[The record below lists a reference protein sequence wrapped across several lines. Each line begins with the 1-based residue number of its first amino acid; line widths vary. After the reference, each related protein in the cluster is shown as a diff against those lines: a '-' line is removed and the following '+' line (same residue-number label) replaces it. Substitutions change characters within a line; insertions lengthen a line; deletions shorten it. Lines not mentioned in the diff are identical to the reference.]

1 MSILL
6 LIARLLLAAVFVVA
20 GLAKVAD
27 LKGSQQ
33 AVKGFGV
40 PTFLA
45 TPVGILLPFAEL
57 AVAIALIPSSW
68 AFYGAIG
75 ALVLLG
81 VFIVGIS
88 ANLSV
93 GRKPDCHCFGQL
105 HSEPVGASTLIR
117 NVLLGIVAGFVIWQG
132 AAYSNVG
139 PSAVAWIST
148 LSVAQGIELVVG
160 IILLVVVAIETWLLL
175 QTLTQVGKLL
185 TRLELIEENGG
196 AAPGAPVLGLPEDA
210 DAPAFELPDLSN
222 NMVSLSNLLE
232 KSVETHYP
240 AVLVFSSPTCGPCNA
255 MIPQLSQ
262 WIDDAHGKAT
272 IVVVSQGTVEENRAK
287 FAAYPNI
294 STVLL
299 QQDREVAEAYQV
311 RGTPSAVAVRYDGSI
326 FGPLAEGEDEIR
338 DLIFEL
344 TAEIVAK
351 QPNPLLED
359 NHPKNGLAFPESP
372 KKGQPAPDLKLLDI
386 NDNLIKLSDFRG
398 TPTLLVFWSPT
409 CTYCEA
415 MLRDLLVWERKPPKG
430 APQLLVISTSGSK
443 KENMV
448 GFKSTVVLDDSVSSY
463 SAARWFK
470 ASGTPMAVLLDEKG
484 VLLSDVVVGA
494 DNVMELTKPV
504 RSNMTKLATA

>member
-6 LIARLLLAAVFVVA
+6 LLARLLLAAVFVVS
-20 GLAKVAD
+20 GLAKVVD
-27 LKGSQQ
+27 LKGSQK

-45 TPVGILLPFAEL
+45 TPLGILLPFAEL
-57 AVAIALIPSSW
+57 AVVVALIPSSW

-75 ALVLLG
+75 ALVLLL

-117 NVLLGIVAGFVIWQG
+117 NVLLGIIAGFVIWQG
-132 AAYSNVG
+132 AAYNNVG

-185 TRLELIEENGG
+185 TRLELLEENGG
-196 AAPGAPVLGLPEDA
+196 ASLGQPSLGLPEDA
-210 DAPAFELPDLSN
+210 DAPAFELPDLSG
-222 NMVSLSNLLE
+222 NMVTLSSILE
-232 KSVETHYP
+232 RSVETHYP
-240 AVLVFSSPTCGPCNA
+240 AVLVFSSPACGPCNA
-255 MIPQLSQ
+255 MLPQLSQ
-262 WIDDAHGKAT
+262 WIEDARGKAT
-272 IVVVSQGTVEENRAK
+272 IVMVSQGTAEENRAK
-287 FAAYPNI
+287 VAAYPNI

-299 QQDREVAEAYQV
+299 QQDREVAEAYLV

-338 DLIFEL
+338 DLIVEL
-344 TAEIVAK
+344 TADIVAA

-359 NHPKNGLAFPESP
+359 NKPKNGLAFPEVP
-372 KKGQPAPDLKLLDI
+372 KKGQPAPDLTLLDI

-398 TPTLLVFWSPT
+398 TPTLLLFWSPS
-409 CTYCEA
+409 CTHCEA

-443 KENMV
+443 KDNMV

-470 ASGTPMAVLLDEKG
+470 AMGTPMAVLLDENG

-494 DNVMELTKPV
+494 DNVMELAKPV
-504 RSNMTKLATA
+504 RSNRAKLATA